1 MWRSVYSL
9 SHSFTDRLYKDYIRI
24 ISLRLFVVLPCSS
37 IKSCSVAKSLG
48 DYGMLRELVPE
59 CFQCSGAL
67 IFLQSVLRVAYRDMI
82 YRDITCLE
90 ELFL

>member
-1 MWRSVYSL
+1 MFSR
-9 SHSFTDRLYKDYIRI
+9 K
-24 ISLRLFVVLPCSS
+24 
-37 IKSCSVAKSLG
+37 KSLG
-48 DYGMLRELVPE
+48 DYGMLRESVPE

-90 ELFL
+90 ELFFCKNALAFFVVPFLADSDVC